1 MLKRFILCF
10 VFFKAAIGFA
20 FETDFADSLF
30 QIATVKKNKQ
40 TIEFMLANFYPV
52 FVLNYDD
59 GKKWMTTCLSYAHK
73 SGDQELI
80 GRSYLNLG
88 MTDYMRGDYPQ
99 CLANY
104 QQALNIF
111 EETENKKYLGR
122 TYNEFSVYWRKQKQ
136 FDKAISCLDK
146 SYQLCKECAD
156 TGCIE
161 TSLNNRA
168 VVYEMSGNYNA
179 AIVYYKKAEEIAL
192 SSQNKTGLA
201 YIYADCAECYRLNG
215 NLDSSMIQ
223 INRSIALMHEL
234 NNMQGLGLN
243 LINKAALQIQLE
255 NFNEGIQ
262 TYLACIELAQNL
274 RYTDLLKNAHYQL
287 GKAYAEVN
295 DFENS
300 FYHIERSHFLRD
312 SLLNEDKMKSLSEME
327 VKYETEKIENNL
339 LAEQQDHIETELTLA
354 NRTKWFGAIAGVLIS
369 LIFLGLFLYQR
380 KLRLTQAEKD
390 QAVIHEREKG
400 LQAVIDATEDE
411 RKRIAREL
419 HDGIGQQMSGLK
431 LAWQNLTNKAEN
443 LSAEEK
449 MKLNELTKILDQ
461 TSAEVRIISHQML
474 PKVLE
479 SFGLIPALEGMLE
492 SALKYAHLKY
502 TFEHHNFDQRLP
514 EKTELVLF
522 RVSQELVNNAIKHAD
537 ADLLTIQLFKRAKQI
552 ILLVEDN
559 GKGFSVVE
567 KNEGHGLL
575 NIKSRLNTV
584 NGTVQFENGDPHG
597 IIVTIRIP
605 VS

>member
-1 MLKRFILCF
+1 MLKNFLFCIIIIKTAF
-10 VFFKAAIGFA
+10 GFA
-20 FETDFADSLF
+20 FETEFADSLF
-30 QIATVKKNKQ
+30 HVAATKKNKQ
-40 TIEFMLANFYPV
+40 SIEFMLENFYSV

-59 GKKWMTTCLSYAHK
+59 GKKWMTTCLSYALT
-73 SGDQELI
+73 SRDQELI
-80 GRSYLNLG
+80 GRSYLHLG

-111 EETENKKYLGR
+111 EETDNKKYLGR

-136 FDKAISCLDK
+136 FDKGLTCLDK
-146 SYQLCKECAD
+146 AYQLCKDCAD

-168 VVYEMSGNYNA
+168 VIYEMSGNYHA
-179 AIVYYKKAEEIAL
+179 AIVYYKKAEEIAI
-192 SSQNKTGLA
+192 SSRNKTGLA
-201 YIYADCAECYRLNG
+201 YIYADCAECYRLKG

-223 INRSIALMHEL
+223 INRSIALMKEL

-243 LINKAALQIQLE
+243 LINKAALQIELG
-255 NFNEGIQ
+255 NYDEGIQ

-287 GKAYAEVN
+287 GKAYAEMN

-327 VKYETEKIENNL
+327 VKYETEKIENDL

-354 NRTKWFGAIAGVLIS
+354 NRTKWFGAVAGILIS

-380 KLRLTQAEKD
+380 KLRITQAEKD
-390 QAVIHEREKG
+390 LAVISEREKG

-431 LAWQNLTNKAEN
+431 LAWQNITNKTEN

-449 MKLNELTKILDQ
+449 LKLQALTKILDQ

-479 SFGLIPALEGMLE
+479 SFGLIPAIEGMLE
-492 SALKYAHLKY
+492 SALKYTSLKY
-502 TFEHHNFDQRLP
+502 TFEHHNFDERLP
-514 EKTELVLF
+514 QKTELVLF
-522 RVSQELVNNAIKHAD
+522 RVSQELVNNVIKHSG

-559 GKGFSVVE
+559 GKGFSAAA
-567 KNEGHGLL
+567 KNDGQGLL

-584 NGTVQFENGDPHG
+584 NGTVQFEYGDPQG
-597 IIVTIRIP
+597 TIVTVR
-605 VS
+605 VSI